1 MGAPEYIFL
10 AIILAGGAWYYAGQ
24 RGKLMVRAFIY
35 ISELAA
41 GRTQAEANMTALS
54 LDYNAASRFATI
66 AKNYVDLAHNGR
78 QLDLISEARLQGFK
92 G

>member
-1 MGAPEYIFL
+1 
-10 AIILAGGAWYYAGQ
+10 
-24 RGKLMVRAFIY
+24 MVRAFIY

-41 GRTQAEANMTALS
+41 GRTRAEANMTALS

-78 QLDLISEARLQGFK
+78 QLDLISEARLQGFN